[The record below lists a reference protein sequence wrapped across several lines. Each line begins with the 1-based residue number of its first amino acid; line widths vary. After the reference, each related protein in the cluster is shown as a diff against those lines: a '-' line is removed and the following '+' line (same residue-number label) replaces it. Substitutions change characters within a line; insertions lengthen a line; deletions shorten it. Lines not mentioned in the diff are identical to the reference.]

1 MIGSLRIISLILA
14 LDLVSADEHSH
25 SYNSGDEIVVWF
37 NTVGPK
43 NNVQETYSYSS
54 LNLCTSKNNYNHYH
68 ESLAEALLGQ
78 DLIHSG
84 LDIKFLKDQRKSYFC
99 SSTFNQVQ
107 LQKLKYAVANDYW
120 FQSYIDNLPLWGY
133 IGFKNSTGYFI
144 YTHRSYQFYYNN
156 NQIIKLQMNSTGLK
170 ELSLDLKL
178 KMNTLDID
186 FTYSV
191 KWTETEELFSD
202 RFSNYLD
209 SGFFEHK
216 IHCHCCHLVIVV
228 LMRTV
233 KRDYQRYDYNDRIL
247 DLERDFGDETG
258 WKLVHGDV
266 FRRPVRFSFLSAFIG
281 TGVQLILMSF
291 LVLMLTAAGNLY
303 EGQATILTA
312 SIFAFAFSSV
322 MAGYFSGRQFARHQ
336 GNNWVGTLL
345 LTIILL
351 PAIICIVV
359 SVVNTVAITYSSTK
373 AIPFGSIVK
382 LLLIWIFLIV
392 PLTALGFS
400 LGKNVNSN
408 FRFPAK
414 ANAIPRQIP
423 DRPW

>member
-1 MIGSLRIISLILA
+1 
-14 LDLVSADEHSH
+14 
-25 SYNSGDEIVVWF
+25 
-37 NTVGPK
+37 
-43 NNVQETYSYSS
+43 
-54 LNLCTSKNNYNHYH
+54 
-68 ESLAEALLGQ
+68 
-78 DLIHSG
+78 
-84 LDIKFLKDQRKSYFC
+84 
-99 SSTFNQVQ
+99 
-107 LQKLKYAVANDYW
+107 
-120 FQSYIDNLPLWGY
+120 
-133 IGFKNSTGYFI
+133 
-144 YTHRSYQFYYNN
+144 
-156 NQIIKLQMNSTGLK
+156 
-170 ELSLDLKL
+170 
-178 KMNTLDID
+178 MNTLDID

-216 IHCHCCHLVIVV
+216 IHWFSILNSFVMVLFLASLVIVV